1 MFQIDHQAIGN
12 TGPWKMKIK
21 ITLKI
26 KLKSFLNSDFAH
38 RMDCPRIKNEAF
50 MFSVMWVFNLH
61 YGAKPVPYNIT
72 KSTSTYGLF
81 LLCIPKITAVTKSTT
96 SKTNIHQ

>member
-38 RMDCPRIKNEAF
+38 RMDCPRIKNETF
-50 MFSVMWVFNLH
+50 MFSVM
-61 YGAKPVPYNIT
+61 
-72 KSTSTYGLF
+72 
-81 LLCIPKITAVTKSTT
+81 
-96 SKTNIHQ
+96 